1 MNYIYDLVLNF
12 SENERILEFYEW
24 MKEDVLS
31 TVAKIP
37 IIRINRFQMNDI
49 LNNKISVTKTFL
61 KKYENKTLLDD
72 GSLLKYSFLV
82 TDLSKVIA
90 LEFSSN
96 GEVIRRSSL
105 LLDEEEAVI
114 EESLDYQ
121 EEELNYK
128 IIRNY
133 LKFDFLTRDERKIRS
148 SLINELNYLY
158 KTKKYDEINYL
169 YEELYNEKI
178 NIHDKYK
185 FLIDDISN
193 NYSSKYNRIYD
204 IIKMT

>member
-49 LNNKISVTKTFL
+49 LNNKISITKTFL

-158 KTKKYDEINYL
+158 KNKKYDEINYL

-193 NYSSKYNRIYD
+193 NYSSKYNKIYD

>member
-31 TVAKIP
+31 TIAKIP

-158 KTKKYDEINYL
+158 KNKKYDEINYL
-169 YEELYNEKI
+169 YEELYKKKI

-193 NYSSKYNRIYD
+193 NYSSKYNKIYD

>member
-31 TVAKIP
+31 TIAKIP

-158 KTKKYDEINYL
+158 KNKKYDEINYL
-169 YEELYNEKI
+169 YEELFNKKI
-178 NIHDKYK
+178 SIHDKYK

-193 NYSSKYNRIYD
+193 NYSSKYNKIYD

>member
-31 TVAKIP
+31 TIAKIP

-49 LNNKISVTKTFL
+49 LNNKISITKTFL

-158 KTKKYDEINYL
+158 KNKKYDEINYL
-169 YEELYNEKI
+169 YEELFNKKI

-193 NYSSKYNRIYD
+193 NYSSKYNKIYD

>member
-96 GEVIRRSSL
+96 GEVIRHSSL

-158 KTKKYDEINYL
+158 KNKKYDEINYL

>member
-31 TVAKIP
+31 TIAKIP

-72 GSLLKYSFLV
+72 GSLLKFSFLV

-90 LEFSSN
+90 LEFSSK

-105 LLDEEEAVI
+105 LLDEEEAII

-158 KTKKYDEINYL
+158 KNKKYDEINYL
-169 YEELYNEKI
+169 YEELFNKKI
-178 NIHDKYK
+178 SIHDKYK

-193 NYSSKYNRIYD
+193 NYSSKYNKIYD

>member
-72 GSLLKYSFLV
+72 GSLLKFSFLV

-90 LEFSSN
+90 LEFSSK

-105 LLDEEEAVI
+105 LLDEEEAII

-158 KTKKYDEINYL
+158 KNKKYDEINYL
-169 YEELYNEKI
+169 YEELFNKKI
-178 NIHDKYK
+178 SIHDKYK

-193 NYSSKYNRIYD
+193 NYSSKYNKIYD

>member
-31 TVAKIP
+31 TIAKIP

-49 LNNKISVTKTFL
+49 LNNKISITKTFL

-158 KTKKYDEINYL
+158 KNKKYDEINYL

-193 NYSSKYNRIYD
+193 NYSSKYNKIYD

>member
-158 KTKKYDEINYL
+158 KNKKYDEINYL
-169 YEELYNEKI
+169 YEELFNKKI
-178 NIHDKYK
+178 SIHDKYK

-193 NYSSKYNRIYD
+193 NYSSKYNKIYD

>member
-24 MKEDVLS
+24 MKEDDLS
-31 TVAKIP
+31 TIAKIP

-49 LNNKISVTKTFL
+49 LNNKISITKTFL

-158 KTKKYDEINYL
+158 KNKKYDEINYL

>member
-31 TVAKIP
+31 TIAKIP

-158 KTKKYDEINYL
+158 KNKKYDEINYL

>member
-31 TVAKIP
+31 TIAKIP

-72 GSLLKYSFLV
+72 GSLLKFSFLV

-90 LEFSSN
+90 LEFSSK

-105 LLDEEEAVI
+105 LLDEEEAII

-158 KTKKYDEINYL
+158 KNKKYDEINYL
-169 YEELYNEKI
+169 YEELFNKKI
-178 NIHDKYK
+178 SIHDKYK
-185 FLIDDISN
+185 FLIDDSSN
-193 NYSSKYNRIYD
+193 NYSSKYNKIYD

>member
-24 MKEDVLS
+24 MKEDILS
-31 TVAKIP
+31 TIAKIP

-105 LLDEEEAVI
+105 LLDEEEAII

-158 KTKKYDEINYL
+158 KNKKYDEINYL
-169 YEELYNEKI
+169 YEELFNKKI
-178 NIHDKYK
+178 SIHDKYK

-193 NYSSKYNRIYD
+193 NYSSKYNKIYD

>member
-31 TVAKIP
+31 TIAKIP

-90 LEFSSN
+90 LEFSNN

-158 KTKKYDEINYL
+158 KNKKYDEINYL
-169 YEELYNEKI
+169 YEELFNKKI

-193 NYSSKYNRIYD
+193 NYSSKYNKIYD

>member
-158 KTKKYDEINYL
+158 KNKKYDEINYL

>member
-24 MKEDVLS
+24 MKEDILS
-31 TVAKIP
+31 TIAKIP

-90 LEFSSN
+90 LEFSGN

-158 KTKKYDEINYL
+158 KNKKYDEINYL
-169 YEELYNEKI
+169 YEELFNKKI
-178 NIHDKYK
+178 SIHDKYK

-193 NYSSKYNRIYD
+193 NYSSKYNKIYD

>member
-31 TVAKIP
+31 TIAKIP

-49 LNNKISVTKTFL
+49 LNNKISITKTFL

-158 KTKKYDEINYL
+158 KNKKYDEINYL

>member
-49 LNNKISVTKTFL
+49 LNNKISITKTFL

-158 KTKKYDEINYL
+158 KNKKYDEINYL
-169 YEELYNEKI
+169 YEELFNKKI
-178 NIHDKYK
+178 SIHDKYK

>member
-158 KTKKYDEINYL
+158 KNKKYDEINYL

-193 NYSSKYNRIYD
+193 NYSSKYNKIYD

>member
-31 TVAKIP
+31 TIAKIP

-158 KTKKYDEINYL
+158 KNKKYDEINYL

-193 NYSSKYNRIYD
+193 NYSSKYNKIYD

>member
-31 TVAKIP
+31 TIAKIP

-133 LKFDFLTRDERKIRS
+133 LKFDFLTWDERKIRS

-158 KTKKYDEINYL
+158 KNKKYDEINYL

-193 NYSSKYNRIYD
+193 NYSSKYNKIYD

>member
-121 EEELNYK
+121 EEGLNYK

-158 KTKKYDEINYL
+158 KNKKYDEINYL

-193 NYSSKYNRIYD
+193 NYSSKYNKIYD

>member
-1 MNYIYDLVLNF
+1 
-12 SENERILEFYEW
+12 

-31 TVAKIP
+31 TIAKIP

-158 KTKKYDEINYL
+158 KNKKYDEINYL

-193 NYSSKYNRIYD
+193 NYSSKYNKIYD

>member
-31 TVAKIP
+31 TIAKIP

-72 GSLLKYSFLV
+72 GSLLKFSFLV

-128 IIRNY
+128 IIRKY

-158 KTKKYDEINYL
+158 KNKKYDEINYL
-169 YEELYNEKI
+169 YEELFNKKI
-178 NIHDKYK
+178 SIHDKYK

-193 NYSSKYNRIYD
+193 NYSSKYNKIYD

>member
-49 LNNKISVTKTFL
+49 LNNKISITKTFL

-158 KTKKYDEINYL
+158 KNKKYDEINYL